1 MRRDNAD
8 IRLQVSN
15 FRGFECR
22 LIDCSQ
28 PAFMY
33 FNTIEVGFAFKMRY
47 FDGGSQDTSTSLEA
61 ISFYFCKRE
70 EAACNDT

>member
-47 FDGGSQDTSTSLEA
+47 FDGRSLDTSTSLEA
-61 ISFYFCKRE
+61 LCFYKRE
-70 EAACNDT
+70 GAACNDT

>member
-47 FDGGSQDTSTSLEA
+47 FDGA
-61 ISFYFCKRE
+61 
-70 EAACNDT
+70 